1 MSATLLVASWL
12 TPLLLLPLALK
23 YPGRGWS
30 VLAALPALYA
40 PIAVAA
46 GATLDISWLLLG
58 VNLQMDQ
65 TARQFMQFSALL
77 WLAAAIYAELTARDQ
92 RRPGGLLSFFLLSM
106 AGNMLLIVSADMMT
120 FYCGFALMGLAAYG
134 MVVQPGS
141 QRSRHAGRVYLAW
154 TLAGELALFSAI
166 VLIHADAGSLRFAGL
181 ATHDYSVAAAALL
194 ITGFGIKLALP
205 GLHFWLPITY
215 AAAPAAA
222 AAVLSGPMITAG
234 LLGWLRFLP
243 AGADGLAVWAAPLQ
257 AAGVIGI
264 LLGTL
269 LGLLQTNPR
278 ALLGCSS
285 ILKMGVITAVF
296 GTALAHPGSAP
307 ALLAALSLYALHHL
321 LVKGALFLG
330 IGEWERTGSGW
341 WLPAGLALL
350 ALALAGAPLTGGA
363 AAKVELKAA
372 AAGLSVPAGPL
383 LFLSATATALLLG
396 RFFWLIGR
404 RHRPGS
410 SARVRP
416 ASLAWLVLVPLA
428 IWLPFPPPGAAPA
441 LSGLAPIIVG
451 LGLLAITVSLQRR
464 QPRAWR
470 GFSVCRLV
478 RHLTTRGSARASKR
492 QGGRFSAPSL
502 PSNWQGRL
510 NGVGSVSLAT
520 GGLLWLAIVVLM
532 LLLVASG

>member
-1 MSATLLVASWL
+1 MSAALLVASWL
-12 TPLLLLPLALK
+12 TPLLLLPLALR

-40 PIAVAA
+40 SIAA

-65 TARQFMQFSALL
+65 TARQFMQFSAFL
-77 WLAAAIYAELTARDQ
+77 WLAAAIYAELTAGD
-92 RRPGGLLSFFLLSM
+92 RRQPGGLLLFFLLSM

-134 MVVQPGS
+134 MIVQQGS

-166 VLIHADAGSLRFAGL
+166 VLIHVDAGSQRFAGL
-181 ATHDYSVAAAALL
+181 ATHDYSVAAAGLL
-194 ITGFGIKLALP
+194 IIGFGIKLALP

-243 AGADGLAVWAAPLQ
+243 AGANGLGVWALPLQ
-257 AAGVIGI
+257 VTGVTGI
-264 LLGTL
+264 VLGTL

-321 LVKGALFLG
+321 LVKGTLFLG
-330 IGEWERTGSGW
+330 IGEWERTGTGW
-341 WLPAGLALL
+341 WLLAGLALL

-363 AAKVELKAA
+363 AAKLELKAA
-372 AAGLSVPAGPL
+372 AAGLAVPAAPL
-383 LFLSATATALLLG
+383 LFLSATATTLLLG

-404 RHRPGS
+404 GRRPGS

-416 ASLAWLVLVPLA
+416 ASVAWLMLVPLA
-428 IWLPFPPPGAAPA
+428 IWLPFSPLGAAPG
-441 LSGLAPIIVG
+441 LSGLMPIVIG
-451 LGLLAITVSLQRR
+451 LGLLAATRSLQRR

-470 GFSVCRLV
+470 GFSGFRLL
-478 RHLTTRGSARASKR
+478 RHVITHGSSRVPRR
-492 QGGRFSAPSL
+492 QGGRFSAPWL
-502 PSNWQGRL
+502 PFNWQARL
-510 NGVGSVSLAT
+510 NAHGSVSLAT
-520 GGLLWLAIVVLM
+520 GGLLWLAILVLM